1 VRRGAWRSRRSRWSV
16 WRRAVAGNSREPRG
30 GTAEGSN
37 GFADNGPGN
46 REVVRG
52 LSDGRA
58 TQPED
63 VVLAVADFRAVVSGR
78 RFVRLS
84 MPVNE
89 GLWVIGLSLV

>member
-1 VRRGAWRSRRSRWSV
+1 
-16 WRRAVAGNSREPRG
+16 
-30 GTAEGSN
+30 
-37 GFADNGPGN
+37 
-46 REVVRG
+46 VVRG

-89 GLWVIGLSLV
+89 GLWVIGVSLV